1 MPEKTE
7 KKAEQPKGFIAYAE
21 FMFADKAYKAGDIF
35 APPAGVERDPMYD
48 TFRTEKRRAAP
59 VGVAFVH
66 NGKRVIL
73 PVQEA

>member
-7 KKAEQPKGFIAYAE
+7 KKAEQRSGFIAYAE
-21 FMFADKAYKAGDIF
+21 FTFADKAYKAGDIF
-35 APPAGVERDPMYD
+35 APPAGVARDPEPLQS
-48 TFRTEKRRAAP
+48 TAKRRAAP
-59 VGVAFVH
+59 SGVAFVT